1 MCLAAV
7 NDYDLDYDLVRFP
20 RFVEE
25 PRELYE
31 AMRFPEDVSWKR
43 FSAAFAKVAD
53 RAQVH
58 EWGDGAAP

>member
-7 NDYDLDYDLVRFP
+7 NDYDLDHDLVRFP
-20 RFVEE
+20 RFVQE

-31 AMRFPEDVSWKR
+31 AMRFPEAVSWKR

-53 RAQVH
+53 REQVH
-58 EWGDGAAP
+58 EWEEGAAR